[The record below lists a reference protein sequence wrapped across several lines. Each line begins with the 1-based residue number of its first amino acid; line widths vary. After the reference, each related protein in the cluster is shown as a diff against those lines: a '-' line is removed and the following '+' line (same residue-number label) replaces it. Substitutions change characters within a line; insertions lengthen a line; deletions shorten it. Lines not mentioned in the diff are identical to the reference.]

1 MDSDVMDENL
11 QATNEE
17 HIFYRKI
24 FLGTPYIQNKMTN
37 AMGGNDNA

>member
-1 MDSDVMDENL
+1 MNTDVMDETL
-11 QATNEE
+11 QASNEE

-37 AMGGNDNA
+37 SMSGNGDA